1 MKGGVNV
8 KTIIVL
14 VILLLVGVL
23 GVLAVNTVRTYIGG
37 ASADTEPKNVVAVSG
52 DDGKSATVSWA
63 SDKPSMA
70 VVEYGTTPASL
81 LLRAIEPSEATD
93 HQVSLAPLKSGTSY
107 YFRIR
112 IGEEIFD
119 NSGIPYSFKTK
130 AAEVVVA
137 PTAVP
142 TMVPVLQ
149 PTAAVI
155 TGSCDNK
162 TDYNKDGVV
171 NSLDYIACLKSG
183 NKATGAP
190 ASTTSGSK
198 CPAGVDFDKN
208 GTVNSIDMIRCLQS
222 GNN

>member
-1 MKGGVNV
+1 MKGGINV

-23 GVLAVNTVRTYIGG
+23 GVLGVNTVRTYIGG
-37 ASADTEPKNVVAVSG
+37 ASADTEPKNVVAASG
-52 DDGKSATVSWA
+52 EDGKSAAVSWT

-81 LLRAIEPSEATD
+81 LLRAIESSEATD
-93 HQVSLAPLKSGTSY
+93 HQVSLTPLKSGTSY

-112 IGEEIFD
+112 VGEEIFD

-130 AAEVVVA
+130 AVEVK
-137 PTAVP
+137 PTPTVVP
-142 TMVPVLQ
+142 TITPVLG
-149 PTAAVI
+149 PTGAV
-155 TGSCDNK
+155 TTSCDSK

-190 ASTTSGSK
+190 ASTASGSK

-222 GNN
+222 NNN